1 MNNVDKIYNALQSL
15 PLPIEQK
22 NLLIEAF
29 TSGEQSGQQVE
40 TPQQEDTRIEEL
52 TKEVEQLKES
62 VEKLTNQLSE
72 IVLPSKAT
80 KDDEGLVRAISNIKN
95 LEVSTATIPTLVG
108 AFNTLLVNL
117 RTAGI
122 IQM

>member
-1 MNNVDKIYNALQSL
+1 MDINKIYNALQSL

-29 TSGEQSGQQVE
+29 TSGEVKVQQPE
-40 TPQQEDTRIEEL
+40 ILQQEDTRIEDL

-62 VEKLTNQLSE
+62 VEKLTNRLNE

-80 KDDEGLVRAISNIKN
+80 KDNEGLVRAITNIKN
-95 LEVSTATIPTLVG
+95 LEVSTATIPTVVG
-108 AFNTLLVNL
+108 AINTLLVNL

>member
-1 MNNVDKIYNALQSL
+1 MDINKIYNALQSL

-22 NLLIEAF
+22 TLLIDAF
-29 TSGEQSGQQVE
+29 TSGESKVQQPE
-40 TPQQEDTRIEEL
+40 ISQQEDIRIEAL
-52 TKEVEQLKES
+52 TKEVGQLKES
-62 VEKLTNQLSE
+62 VEKLTKQLSE
-72 IVLPSKAT
+72 IVLPVRAT

-95 LEVSTATIPTLVG
+95 LEVSTATIPTIVG
-108 AFNTLLVNL
+108 AINTLLVNF

>member
-1 MNNVDKIYNALQSL
+1 MNIDKIYNALQSL

-22 NLLIEAF
+22 NLLIETF
-29 TSGEQSGQQVE
+29 TSGEPNIQQVE
-40 TPQQEDTRIEEL
+40 IPQQEDIRIEEL

-62 VEKLTNQLSE
+62 VENLTKQLSE
-72 IVLPSKAT
+72 IVIPVRAT

-95 LEVSTATIPTLVG
+95 LEVSKATIPTIVG
-108 AFNTLLVNL
+108 AINTLLVNF

>member
-1 MNNVDKIYNALQSL
+1 MDINKIYNALQSL

-22 NLLIEAF
+22 TLLIEAF
-29 TSGEQSGQQVE
+29 TSGEPKVQQTE
-40 TPQQEDTRIEEL
+40 IPQQEDTRIEYL

-62 VEKLTNQLSE
+62 VEKLTNRLNE
-72 IVLPSKAT
+72 IVLPVRAT

-95 LEVSTATIPTLVG
+95 LEVSTATIPTIVG
-108 AFNTLLVNL
+108 AINTLLVNF

>member
-1 MNNVDKIYNALQSL
+1 MDINKIYNALQSL

-22 NLLIEAF
+22 TLLIEAF
-29 TSGEQSGQQVE
+29 TSGEPNVQQVE
-40 TPQQEDTRIEEL
+40 TSQQEDTRIEYL
-52 TKEVEQLKES
+52 TKEVGQLKES
-62 VEKLTNQLSE
+62 VEKLTKQLSE
-72 IVLPSKAT
+72 IVIPVRAT

-95 LEVSTATIPTLVG
+95 LEVSKATIPTIVG
-108 AFNTLLVNL
+108 AINTLLVNF

>member
-1 MNNVDKIYNALQSL
+1 MDINKIYNALQSL
-15 PLPIEQK
+15 PLSIEQK

-29 TSGEQSGQQVE
+29 TSGEQNVQQVE
-40 TPQQEDTRIEEL
+40 TPQQEDTRIEDL
-52 TKEVEQLKES
+52 TREVGELKET
-62 VEKLTNQLSE
+62 VGTLVKRLDE

-80 KDDEGLVRAISNIKN
+80 KDNEGLVKAITNIKN
-95 LEVSTATIPTLVG
+95 LEVSTATIPTIVG
-108 AFNTLLVNL
+108 AINTLLVNL

>member
-1 MNNVDKIYNALQSL
+1 MDINKIYNALQSL

-22 NLLIEAF
+22 TLLIEAF
-29 TSGEQSGQQVE
+29 TSGEQKVQQVE
-40 TPQQEDTRIEEL
+40 IPQQEDIRIEEL

-62 VEKLTNQLSE
+62 IEKLTNQLRE

-80 KDDEGLVRAISNIKN
+80 KDNEGLVRAITNIKN
-95 LEVSTATIPTLVG
+95 LEVSTATIPTVVG
-108 AFNTLLVNL
+108 AINTLLVNF

>member
-1 MNNVDKIYNALQSL
+1 MDINKIYNALQSL

-22 NLLIEAF
+22 TLLIEAF
-29 TSGEQSGQQVE
+29 TSGEPKVQQVE
-40 TPQQEDTRIEEL
+40 TPQQEDTRIEYL
-52 TKEVEQLKES
+52 TKEIGQLKES
-62 VEKLTNQLSE
+62 VEKLTKQLSE
-72 IVLPSKAT
+72 IVIPVRAT

-95 LEVSTATIPTLVG
+95 LEVSTATIPTIVG
-108 AFNTLLVNL
+108 AINTLLVNF

>member
-1 MNNVDKIYNALQSL
+1 MDINKIYNALQSL

-22 NLLIEAF
+22 TLLIEAF
-29 TSGEQSGQQVE
+29 TSGEPKVQQPE
-40 TPQQEDTRIEEL
+40 IPQQEDTRIEYL
-52 TKEVEQLKES
+52 TKEVGKLKELVEQLTK
-62 VEKLTNQLSE
+62 QLNE

-80 KDDEGLVRAISNIKN
+80 KDNEGLVRAISNIKN
-95 LEVSTATIPTLVG
+95 LEVSTATIPTVVG
-108 AFNTLLVNL
+108 AINTLLVNF

>member
-1 MNNVDKIYNALQSL
+1 MDINKIYNALQSL

-22 NLLIEAF
+22 TLLIDAF
-29 TSGEQSGQQVE
+29 TSREQNVQQPE
-40 TPQQEDTRIEEL
+40 ISQQEDTRIEEL
-52 TKEVEQLKES
+52 TKEVEQIKES
-62 VEKLTNQLSE
+62 VKQLTKQLNE

-80 KDDEGLVRAISNIKN
+80 KDNEGLVRAISNIKN
-95 LEVSTATIPTLVG
+95 LEVSTATIPIIVG
-108 AFNTLLVNL
+108 AINTLLVNF

>member
-1 MNNVDKIYNALQSL
+1 MDINKIYNALQSL
-15 PLPIEQK
+15 PLPIEQI

-29 TSGEQSGQQVE
+29 TSGEQNVQQVE
-40 TPQQEDTRIEEL
+40 TSQQEDTRIEYL
-52 TKEVEQLKES
+52 TKEVGKLKES
-62 VEKLTNQLSE
+62 VEQLTKQLSE
-72 IVLPSKAT
+72 IVLPVRAT

-95 LEVSTATIPTLVG
+95 LEVSKATIPTIVG
-108 AFNTLLVNL
+108 AINTLLVNF

>member
-1 MNNVDKIYNALQSL
+1 MDINKIYNALQSL

-22 NLLIEAF
+22 TLLIEAF
-29 TSGEQSGQQVE
+29 TSGEQKVQQVE
-40 TPQQEDTRIEEL
+40 TPQQENTRIEYL
-52 TKEVEQLKES
+52 TKEVIQLKES
-62 VEKLTNQLSE
+62 VNQLTKQLSE
-72 IVLPSKAT
+72 IVIPVRAT

-95 LEVSTATIPTLVG
+95 LEVSKATIPTVAG
-108 AFNTLLVNL
+108 VINTLLVNL

>member
-1 MNNVDKIYNALQSL
+1 MDIDKIYNALQSL

-22 NLLIEAF
+22 TLLIEAF
-29 TSGEQSGQQVE
+29 TSGEQKVQQPE
-40 TPQQEDTRIEEL
+40 IPQQEDTRVEEL

-62 VEKLTNQLSE
+62 VEKITNQLSE

-80 KDDEGLVRAISNIKN
+80 KDNEGLVKAIANIKN
-95 LEVSTATIPTLVG
+95 LEVSTATIPTIVG
-108 AFNTLLVNL
+108 AINTLLVNL

>member
-1 MNNVDKIYNALQSL
+1 MDINKIYNALQSL

-22 NLLIEAF
+22 TLLIEAF
-29 TSGEQSGQQVE
+29 TSGEPNVRQPEV
-40 TPQQEDTRIEEL
+40 PQQEDTRIEDL

-62 VEKLTNQLSE
+62 VEKLTEKLNE
-72 IVLPSKAT
+72 IVLPVRAT

-95 LEVSTATIPTLVG
+95 LEVSTATIPTIVG
-108 AFNTLLVNL
+108 AFNTLLLNL
-117 RTAGI
+117 RSAGI

>member
-1 MNNVDKIYNALQSL
+1 MDINKIYNALQSL

-22 NLLIEAF
+22 TLLIEAF
-29 TSGEQSGQQVE
+29 TSGEQKVQQPE
-40 TPQQEDTRIEEL
+40 IPQQEDTRIEEL
-52 TKEVEQLKES
+52 TKEVGQLKES
-62 VEKLTNQLSE
+62 VEKLTKQLSD
-72 IVLPSKAT
+72 IVLPVRAT

-95 LEVSTATIPTLVG
+95 LEVSTATIPTIVG
-108 AFNTLLVNL
+108 AINTLLVNF

>member
-1 MNNVDKIYNALQSL
+1 MDINKIYNALQSL

-22 NLLIEAF
+22 TLLIEAF
-29 TSGEQSGQQVE
+29 TSGEPKVQQPKI
-40 TPQQEDTRIEEL
+40 PQQEDTRIEDL
-52 TKEVEQLKES
+52 VKEVAQLKES
-62 VEKLTNQLSE
+62 VEQLTKRLSE
-72 IVLPSKAT
+72 IVLPVRAT

-95 LEVSTATIPTLVG
+95 LEVSKATIPTIVG
-108 AFNTLLVNL
+108 IINTLLVNF

>member
-1 MNNVDKIYNALQSL
+1 MDINKIYIALRSL
-15 PLPIEQK
+15 PLPIEQM
-22 NLLIEAF
+22 NLLIDAF
-29 TSGEQSGQQVE
+29 TSGEPKVQQVE
-40 TPQQEDTRIEEL
+40 THKQEDTKIEYL

-62 VEKLTNQLSE
+62 VEKLTKQLSE
-72 IVLPSKAT
+72 IVIPVRAT

-95 LEVSTATIPTLVG
+95 LEVSKATIPTIVG
-108 AFNTLLVNL
+108 AINTLLVNF

>member
-1 MNNVDKIYNALQSL
+1 MDINKIYNALQSL

-22 NLLIEAF
+22 TLLIEAF
-29 TSGEQSGQQVE
+29 TSGEPKVQQPE
-40 TPQQEDTRIEEL
+40 ILQQEDTIIENL
-52 TKEVEQLKES
+52 TKEVAQLKES
-62 VEKLTNQLSE
+62 VEKLTKQLSE
-72 IVLPSKAT
+72 IVIPVRAT

-95 LEVSTATIPTLVG
+95 LEVSTATIPTIVG
-108 AFNTLLVNL
+108 AINTLLVNF

>member
-1 MNNVDKIYNALQSL
+1 MDINKIYNALQSL

-29 TSGEQSGQQVE
+29 TSGEQNVQQVE
-40 TPQQEDTRIEEL
+40 TPQQEDTRIEDLKREV
-52 TKEVEQLKES
+52 KELKET
-62 VEKLTNQLSE
+62 VKGFNDKLSE

-80 KDDEGLVRAISNIKN
+80 KDNEGLVKAITNIKN
-95 LEVSTATIPTLVG
+95 LEVSTATIPTVVG
-108 AFNTLLVNL
+108 AINTLLLNL

-122 IQM
+122 IEM

>member
-1 MNNVDKIYNALQSL
+1 MDVDKIYKALQNL

-29 TSGEQSGQQVE
+29 TSGEPKVQQPE
-40 TPQQEDTRIEEL
+40 TPQQEDTRIENL

-62 VEKLTNQLSE
+62 VDKLTKQLSE
-72 IVLPSKAT
+72 IVLPVRAT

-95 LEVSTATIPTLVG
+95 LEVSTATIPTIVG
-108 AFNTLLVNL
+108 AINTLLVNF

>member
-1 MNNVDKIYNALQSL
+1 MDINKIYNALQSL

-22 NLLIEAF
+22 TLLIEAF
-29 TSGEQSGQQVE
+29 TSGEQNVQQVE

-52 TKEVEQLKES
+52 TKEVKQLKES
-62 VEKLTNQLSE
+62 VEKLTEKLNE
-72 IVLPSKAT
+72 IVLPVRAT
-80 KDDEGLVRAISNIKN
+80 KDNEGLVRAINNIKN
-95 LEVSTATIPTLVG
+95 LEVSTATIPTIVG
-108 AFNTLLVNL
+108 VINTLLVNF

>member
-1 MNNVDKIYNALQSL
+1 MDINKIYNALQSL

-22 NLLIEAF
+22 TLLIEAF
-29 TSGEQSGQQVE
+29 TSGEPKVQQPE
-40 TPQQEDTRIEEL
+40 IPQQEDTRIEDL
-52 TKEVEQLKES
+52 TKEVEELKET
-62 VEKLTNQLSE
+62 VGELVNQLNE
-72 IVLPSKAT
+72 IVLPVRAT

-95 LEVSTATIPTLVG
+95 LEVSTATIPTIVG
-108 AFNTLLVNL
+108 AINTLLINF

>member
-1 MNNVDKIYNALQSL
+1 MDVNKIYNALQSL

-22 NLLIEAF
+22 TLLIEAF
-29 TSGEQSGQQVE
+29 TSGEQNVQQPE
-40 TPQQEDTRIEEL
+40 IPQQEYTRIEDL
-52 TKEVEQLKES
+52 AKEVSQLKES

-72 IVLPSKAT
+72 IVLPVRAT

-95 LEVSTATIPTLVG
+95 LEVSTATIPTVVG
-108 AFNTLLVNL
+108 AINTLLVNF

>member
-1 MNNVDKIYNALQSL
+1 MDINKIYNALQSL
-15 PLPIEQK
+15 PLPIEQI

-29 TSGEQSGQQVE
+29 TSGEQNVQQVE

-52 TKEVEQLKES
+52 TKEVKQLKES
-62 VEKLTNQLSE
+62 FGTFTKQLNE

-80 KDDEGLVRAISNIKN
+80 KDNEGLVRAISNIKN
-95 LEVSTATIPTLVG
+95 LEVSTATIPTVVG
-108 AFNTLLVNL
+108 AINTLLVNL

>member
-1 MNNVDKIYNALQSL
+1 MDINKIYNALQSL

-22 NLLIEAF
+22 TLLIEAF
-29 TSGEQSGQQVE
+29 TSGEPKVQQ
-40 TPQQEDTRIEEL
+40 TKIPQQEDTRIENL
-52 TKEVEQLKES
+52 KKEVEQLKES
-62 VEKLTNQLSE
+62 VDKLTKQLSE
-72 IVLPSKAT
+72 IVIPVRAT

-95 LEVSTATIPTLVG
+95 LEVSKATIPTIVG
-108 AFNTLLVNL
+108 AINTLLVNF

>member
-1 MNNVDKIYNALQSL
+1 MDIDKIYNALQSL

-22 NLLIEAF
+22 TLLIEAF
-29 TSGEQSGQQVE
+29 TSGEQNVQQVE
-40 TPQQEDTRIEEL
+40 TPKQEDTRIKDL

-62 VEKLTNQLSE
+62 VDKLTNQLSE
-72 IVLPSKAT
+72 IVLPGKAT
-80 KDDEGLVRAISNIKN
+80 KDNEGLVRAITNIKN
-95 LEVSTATIPTLVG
+95 LEVSTATISTVVG
-108 AFNTLLVNL
+108 AINTLLINL

>member
-1 MNNVDKIYNALQSL
+1 MDINKIYNALQSL

-22 NLLIEAF
+22 TLLIEAF
-29 TSGEQSGQQVE
+29 TSGEPKVQQSE
-40 TPQQEDTRIEEL
+40 IPQQEDTRIEEL
-52 TKEVEQLKES
+52 TKEVEKLKES
-62 VEKLTNQLSE
+62 VEKLTEKLND

-80 KDDEGLVRAISNIKN
+80 KDNEGLVRAISNIKN
-95 LEVSTATIPTLVG
+95 LEVSTATIPTIVG
-108 AFNTLLVNL
+108 VINTLLVNF

>member
-1 MNNVDKIYNALQSL
+1 MDINKIYNVLQSL

-22 NLLIEAF
+22 TLLIEAF
-29 TSGEQSGQQVE
+29 TSGEPKVQQVE
-40 TPQQEDTRIEEL
+40 TPQQEDTRIEDL

-62 VEKLTNQLSE
+62 VNQLIKQLSE
-72 IVLPSKAT
+72 IVIPVRAT

-95 LEVSTATIPTLVG
+95 LEVSKATIPTIVG
-108 AFNTLLVNL
+108 AINTLLVNF

>member
-1 MNNVDKIYNALQSL
+1 MDINKIYNALQSL

-22 NLLIEAF
+22 TLLIEAF
-29 TSGEQSGQQVE
+29 TSGEPKVQQTE
-40 TPQQEDTRIEEL
+40 NIQQEDTRIEYL
-52 TKEVEQLKES
+52 IKEVEQLKES
-62 VEKLTNQLSE
+62 VEKLTKQLSE
-72 IVLPSKAT
+72 IVLPVRAT

-95 LEVSTATIPTLVG
+95 LEVSTATIPTIVG
-108 AFNTLLVNL
+108 AINTLLVNF

>member
-1 MNNVDKIYNALQSL
+1 MDINKIYNALQSL

-22 NLLIEAF
+22 TLLIEAF
-29 TSGEQSGQQVE
+29 TSGEPKVQQSE
-40 TPQQEDTRIEEL
+40 IPQQEDTRIEDL
-52 TKEVEQLKES
+52 TKEVEQLKKS
-62 VEKLTNQLSE
+62 VEKLTEKLSK
-72 IVLPSKAT
+72 IVLPVRAT

-95 LEVSTATIPTLVG
+95 IEVSKATIPTIVG
-108 AFNTLLVNL
+108 VINTLLVNF

>member
-1 MNNVDKIYNALQSL
+1 MDITKIYNALQSL

-29 TSGEQSGQQVE
+29 TNGESKVQQSE
-40 TPQQEDTRIEEL
+40 IPQQEDARIEDL
-52 TKEVEQLKES
+52 TKEVGQLKET
-62 VEKLTNQLSE
+62 VEKLTEKLSE
-72 IVLPSKAT
+72 IVIPGKVT
-80 KDDEGLVRAISNIKN
+80 KDDEGLVKSISNIKN
-95 LEVSTATIPTLVG
+95 LEVSTATIPTVVG
-108 AFNTLLVNL
+108 AINTLLVNL

>member
-1 MNNVDKIYNALQSL
+1 MDINKIYNALQSL
-15 PLPIEQK
+15 PLPIEQI

-29 TSGEQSGQQVE
+29 TSGEQNVQQVE
-40 TPQQEDTRIEEL
+40 TPKQEDTRIKDLTREVEEL
-52 TKEVEQLKES
+52 KKSVGKLIKQL
-62 VEKLTNQLSE
+62 NE

-80 KDDEGLVRAISNIKN
+80 KDNEGLVRAISNIKN
-95 LEVSTATIPTLVG
+95 LEVSTATIPTVVG
-108 AFNTLLVNL
+108 AINTLLVNL

>member
-1 MNNVDKIYNALQSL
+1 MDINKIYNALQSL

-22 NLLIEAF
+22 TLLIEAF
-29 TSGEQSGQQVE
+29 TSGEQKVQQPE
-40 TPQQEDTRIEEL
+40 ISQQEDTKIEYL

-62 VEKLTNQLSE
+62 VDKLTKQLSE
-72 IVLPSKAT
+72 IVLPVRAT

-95 LEVSTATIPTLVG
+95 LEVSKVTIPTIVG
-108 AFNTLLVNL
+108 AINTLLVNF

>member
-1 MNNVDKIYNALQSL
+1 MDVDKIYNALQSL

-29 TSGEQSGQQVE
+29 TSGEQNVQQVE
-40 TPQQEDTRIEEL
+40 TPQQEDTRIKDL
-52 TKEVEQLKES
+52 TREVEQLKET
-62 VEKLTNQLSE
+62 VKGFNDRLSE

-80 KDDEGLVRAISNIKN
+80 KDNEGLVKAITNIKN
-95 LEVSTATIPTLVG
+95 LEVSTATIPTVVG
-108 AFNTLLVNL
+108 AINTLLLNL

-122 IQM
+122 IEM

>member
-1 MNNVDKIYNALQSL
+1 MDINKIYNALQSL

-22 NLLIEAF
+22 TLLIEAF
-29 TSGEQSGQQVE
+29 TSGEPKVQQTE
-40 TPQQEDTRIEEL
+40 ISQQEDTRIKDL
-52 TKEVEQLKES
+52 TREVEQLKES
-62 VEKLTNQLSE
+62 VEKLAKQLSE
-72 IVLPSKAT
+72 IVIPVRAT

-95 LEVSTATIPTLVG
+95 LEVSTATIPTIVG
-108 AFNTLLVNL
+108 AINTLLVNF